1 MAEQAVYRQNRPI
14 EVKLKMV
21 ANSYIVA
28 SCKGWHKPGFDALA
42 APSPETWHWV
52 STPEELLDR
61 LNQAPGCRY
70 IFFLH
75 WNWHVPQGIWAQ
87 HECVCFHMTDVP
99 YGRGGSPL
107 QNLIVAGHKS
117 TKLSALRMVDEMD
130 AGPVYA
136 KKDMSLDGRAEEIYI
151 RAGKLSFEI
160 IRWIIENEP
169 VPEPQQGEVVHFKRR
184 KPEQS
189 ELPTDGRLDALY
201 DHIRMLDAPS
211 YPPAFIERGNFR
223 IEFSGAQLKGEEL
236 VAQVVIRKRQIDQ
249 EIES

>member
-1 MAEQAVYRQNRPI
+1 
-14 EVKLKMV
+14 MV
-21 ANSYIVA
+21 PNTYIVA
-28 SCKGWHKPGFDALA
+28 SCKPWNKFDFDALA
-42 APSPETWHWV
+42 VPGPDKWHWV

-61 LNQAPGCRY
+61 LKQFPGCRY

-75 WNWHVPQGIWAQ
+75 WNWHVPKGIWNQ
-87 HECVCFHMTDVP
+87 YECVCFHMTDVP

-107 QNLIVAGHKS
+107 QNLIAAGHKS
-117 TKLSALRMVDEMD
+117 TKLSALRMVNEMD

-136 KKDMSLDGRAEEIYI
+136 KKDMSLDGRAEEIYV
-151 RAGKLSFEI
+151 RAGRLSFEI

-169 VPEPQQGEVVHFKRR
+169 LPEPQQGEVVQFKRR

-189 ELPTDGRLDALY
+189 ELPSDGRLGALY

-223 IEFSGAQLKGEEL
+223 IEFTGAQLNGQEIF
-236 VAQVVIRKRQIDQ
+236 AQVVIRKKPTD
-249 EIES
+249 EMTES

>member
-1 MAEQAVYRQNRPI
+1 ME
-14 EVKLKMV
+14 
-21 ANSYIVA
+21 NSYIVA
-28 SCKGWHKPGFDALA
+28 SSKAWHRAEFDAKKRHEDGCWIWVT
-42 APSPETWHWV
+42 SPD
-52 STPEELLDR
+52 ELLR
-61 LNQAPGCRY
+61 SVNEVLGLRY

-75 WNWHVPQGIWAQ
+75 WNWHVPVEIWSR

-107 QNLIVAGHKS
+107 QNLIVRGYKS

-136 KKDMSLDGRAEEIYI
+136 KRDMPLDGRAEEIYI
-151 RAGKLSFEI
+151 RAGELSFEI

-169 VPEPQQGEVVHFKRR
+169 IPEPQQGEVVHFKRR

-189 ELPTDGRLDALY
+189 ELPADGRLEVLY

-223 IEFSGAQLKGEEL
+223 IEFSGAQLRGGEL
-236 VAQVVIRKRQIDQ
+236 VAQVVIRKKPTD
-249 EIES
+249 EETES

>member
-1 MAEQAVYRQNRPI
+1 ME
-14 EVKLKMV
+14 K
-21 ANSYIVA
+21 SYIVA
-28 SCKGWHKPGFDALA
+28 SSKAWHRADFDAIK
-42 APSPETWHWV
+42 SREDGSWIWV
-52 STPEELLDR
+52 SSPDELFRSVNEVLG
-61 LNQAPGCRY
+61 LRY

-75 WNWHVPQGIWAQ
+75 WNWHVPTELWSY

-107 QNLIVAGHKS
+107 QNLIAAGHKS

-136 KKDMSLDGRAEEIYI
+136 KKDMSLDGRAEEIYV
-151 RAGKLSFEI
+151 RAGRLSFEI

-169 VPEPQQGEVVHFKRR
+169 LPEPQQGEVVQFKRR

-189 ELPTDGRLDALY
+189 ELPSDGCLGAMY

-223 IEFSGAQLKGEEL
+223 IEFTGAQLNGQEL
-236 VAQVVIRKRQIDQ
+236 FAQVVIRKKPTD
-249 EIES
+249 EMTES